1 MRNETEQ
8 LMLLSAGPTLIPNT
22 AGSGRMRI
30 AQIAPLYESC
40 PPKLYGGTER
50 VVSWLTEELV
60 RQGHDVTLFASGD
73 SHTNARLV
81 SASRRALRLDWSVKD
96 PLAHPMTMLDRVVE
110 QEDQFDILHFH
121 TDYLHFPLTRLLSCP
136 SITTLHGRQDLADL
150 VPVYQR
156 FKHVPLVS
164 ISDAQRTP
172 LPFANWRRTIHHGLP
187 KDLLAMGQGKGGYL
201 AFIGRI
207 SPEKRL
213 DRAIEIARAV
223 GMPLKVA
230 AKVDNADKAYFERVI
245 SPLLDDPTV
254 EFIGE
259 IGDSQKSE
267 FLGNAAALLFPI
279 DWPEPFG
286 LVMIEAMACGTP
298 VLAFDC
304 GSVREIL
311 EPGVSGAIVSSVDEA
326 IAKLPTVIALDRRA
340 VRREFE
346 SRFSVEI
353 MACAYVALYKR
364 MRLPMKQTIEEMGS
378 IAKLPLFT
386 KS

>member
-1 MRNETEQ
+1 
-8 LMLLSAGPTLIPNT
+8 MLLSTVPALIPIAT
-22 AGSGRMRI
+22 EGSRLRI

-60 RQGHDVTLFASGD
+60 RQGHEVTLFASGD
-73 SHTNARLV
+73 SRTNATLV
-81 SASRRALRLDWSVKD
+81 SASPRALRLDWSVKD
-96 PLAHPMTMLDRVVE
+96 PLAHHMSMLDRVVE

-121 TDYLHFPLTRLLSCP
+121 TDYLHFPLTRLLTCP

-150 VPVYQR
+150 VPVYRR
-156 FKHVPLVS
+156 FKNVPLVS
-164 ISDAQRTP
+164 ISDAQRGP

-187 KDLLAMGQGKGGYL
+187 RDLLAMGQGKGGYL

-245 SPLLDDPTV
+245 SPLLDNPTV

-259 IGDSQKSE
+259 IGDGQKSA

-279 DWPEPFG
+279 AWPEPFG

-298 VLAFDC
+298 VVAFRC
-304 GSVREIL
+304 GSVPEVIDDEVTGL
-311 EPGVSGAIVSSVDEA
+311 VVDDMDAAVDAALRIGE
-326 IAKLPTVIALDRRA
+326 LDREACRTA
-340 VRREFE
+340 FE
-346 SRFSVEI
+346 RRFSANR
-353 MACAYVALYKR
+353 MGNDYVRLYSTLLR
-364 MRLPMKQTIEEMGS
+364 E
-378 IAKLPLFT
+378 AVAA
-386 KS
+386 